1 MAKRPAKRKAAPKK
15 AAAPRKRD
23 AKGRAVP
30 VKRKPGAGRK
40 KTTPMRQH
48 YTNMQPARRSRPPV
62 PTSGTAG
69 LSGNPP
75 TDLGPQGRF
84 LWKLLVTQQQDAE
97 SKGITPTVGMESF
110 ALAHQYASAFDRWAE
125 VKKTIKHLEAEFP
138 ASERHLAKW
147 KVDNNGNY
155 ELHGVWKTEV
165 EFRKAAAEAA
175 KALGLGISHPAVA
188 LQVNMN
194 GQPGSVTEDPAKK
207 LIGPYREAAK
217 VVDAV
222 EVMPA
227 Q

>member
-1 MAKRPAKRKAAPKK
+1 MAKAPTKRKAAPKK

-30 VKRKPGAGRK
+30 ATRKPGGGRK
-40 KTTPMRQH
+40 KSTPMRQH
-48 YTNMQPARRSRPPV
+48 YTNMQPARRSPPPV
-62 PTSGTAG
+62 PTSGTAA

-75 TDLGPQGRF
+75 TDLGPAGRF

-97 SKGITPTVGMESF
+97 GKGIAPTVGMESY

-138 ASERHLAKW
+138 ARDRHLAKW
-147 KVDNNGNY
+147 VIDGKGNY
-155 ELHGVWKTEV
+155 TLHGVWQTEV
-165 EFRKAAAEAA
+165 SFRKAAADAA
-175 KALGLGISHPAVA
+175 QTLGLGVSHPAVA

-194 GQPGSVTEDPAKK
+194 GQPSAVADDPTKK

-217 VVDAV
+217 VIDAV